1 MPYSVIVIYKVTK
14 CELCQQ
20 LLPDSVKA
28 QGQKFRIYDYFSGV
42 PAFDHYVVMEVL
54 GTQHTRS
61 FQIIF
66 FDKKRALSIGR
77 GHESDIQI
85 ADISVSR
92 KHSLISYLPE
102 KDHIIL
108 QDTNSKFG
116 TLTLL
121 QAPLKLKPG

>member
-1 MPYSVIVIYKVTK
+1 MTKRTIRMMPYSVIVIYKVTK
-14 CELCQQ
+14 CELCMQ
-20 LLPDSVKA
+20 LLPDSVNEN
-28 QGQKFRIYDYFSGV
+28 GVKFRIYDYFSGV
-42 PAFDHYVVMEVL
+42 QSFDHYVVMEVL

-66 FDKKRALSIGR
+66 FDKKTDLTIGR

-92 KHSLISYLPE
+92 KHSLICYNSQT
-102 KDHIIL
+102 DQIL
-108 QDTNSKFG
+108 LHDTNSKFG

-121 QAPLKLKPG
+121 